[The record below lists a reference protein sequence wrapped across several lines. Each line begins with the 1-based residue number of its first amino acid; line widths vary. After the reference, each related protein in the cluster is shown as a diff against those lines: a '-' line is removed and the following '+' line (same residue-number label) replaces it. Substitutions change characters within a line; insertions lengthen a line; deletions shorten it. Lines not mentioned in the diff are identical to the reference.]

1 MSHLTRRTFLKL
13 SAGTLAAVSAA
24 SILDLAFLEEVTDI
38 PNPLESYPDRGWE
51 KVYLDQYH
59 YDDSF
64 TFICAPNDT
73 HNCRLRA
80 FVRNGIITRMEQA
93 YDAGEVGDLYG
104 NKLTP
109 DLEPPRL
116 PEGDDLCAAHIRAV
130 PRQGADHPQGL
141 EGVGGRRLPRGRGR
155 AAAAAVLPS
164 RGGCLGAGE
173 LGRSERLH
181 RPRPPPHRR

>member
-1 MSHLTRRTFLKL
+1 MSHLSRRTFLKL

-24 SILDLAFLEEVTDI
+24 SILDLAFLEEITDI
-38 PNPLESYPDRGWE
+38 PNPLESYPDRDWE

-80 FVRNGIITRMEQA
+80 FVRNGIITRMEQC
-93 YDAGEVGDLYG
+93 YDSGDVDDLYG

-109 DLEPPRL
+109 LWN
-116 PEGDDLCAAHIRAV
+116 
-130 PRQGADHPQGL
+130 
-141 EGVGGRRLPRGRGR
+141 PRG
-155 AAAAAVLPS
+155 
-164 RGGCLGAGE
+164 CLKGMTYV
-173 LGRSERLH
+173 
-181 RPRPPPHRR
+181 RRIYGPYRVK